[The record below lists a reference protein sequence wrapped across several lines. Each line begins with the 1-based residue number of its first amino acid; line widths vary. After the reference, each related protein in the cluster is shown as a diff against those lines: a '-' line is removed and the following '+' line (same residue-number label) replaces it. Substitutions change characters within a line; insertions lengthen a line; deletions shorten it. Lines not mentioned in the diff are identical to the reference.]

1 MPTPIVIAIDGPVA
15 SGKTTVGR
23 ELAARLGFRFV
34 DTGLMY
40 RALTL
45 VALRRGID
53 PRDGEALGKLAAGTK
68 ISVVTDARGATQV
81 HADGSDV
88 TGALRT
94 AEVEEAVS
102 VVSQVPAVRQ
112 AMVAQQQRIAEGG
125 RVVMVGRDIGTV
137 VLPNAAKVFLTASP
151 AERARRRHAELLA
164 GGSAPSHTPS
174 LDEVRENLA
183 LRDKLDSERAEGP
196 LRVAEGAVL
205 VETDGLTVDEVV
217 DAVVSRTGA

>member
-1 MPTPIVIAIDGPVA
+1 MPTPSVIAIDGPVA

-23 ELAARLGFRFV
+23 ELAARLGYRFV

-53 PRDGEALGKLAAGTK
+53 PRDAAALGRLAAETE
-68 ISVVTDARGATQV
+68 ISIATGPRGATQV
-81 HADGSDV
+81 HAEGGDV
-88 TGALRT
+88 TADLRT

-102 VVSQVPAVRQ
+102 VVSQVPAVRH

-125 RVVMVGRDIGTV
+125 SVVMVGRDIGTK
-137 VLPNAAKVFLTASP
+137 VLPHAIKVFLNASP
-151 AERARRRHAELLA
+151 AARARRRLVELE
-164 GGSAPSHTPS
+164 GSGDAPS
-174 LDEVRENLA
+174 LEDVRENLA

-196 LRVAEGAVL
+196 LRVADGAVL
-205 VETDGLTVDEVV
+205 VETEGLAIAEVV
-217 DAVVSRTGA
+217 DAVLSRIDA